1 MLDRKQY
8 LRHDILARAG
18 VRWLRVD
25 DVCIVT
31 LLFNFTRG
39 RGGRRRRWDLGA
51 AAGGWLVI
59 DHTSLLRHPVRRL
72 HHTGVEV
79 LQLVLK
85 VRHGCDNGSR
95 ISEAVEMN
103 ERKLG

>member
-1 MLDRKQY
+1 MLDRKQH
-8 LRHDILARAG
+8 LRHNILARTG

-25 DVCIVT
+25 DVRIVA
-31 LLFNFTRG
+31 LLFNFAGG

-72 HHTGVEV
+72 HHAGVEV

-85 VRHGCDNGSR
+85 VRHGCDDGSR
-95 ISEAVEMN
+95 ISEAVETS
-103 ERKLG
+103 EKKLG